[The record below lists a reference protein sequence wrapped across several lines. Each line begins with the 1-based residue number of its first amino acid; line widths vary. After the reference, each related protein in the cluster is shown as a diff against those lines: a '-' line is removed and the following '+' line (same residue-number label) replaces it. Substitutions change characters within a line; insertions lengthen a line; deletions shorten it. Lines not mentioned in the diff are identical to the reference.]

1 MTFYKRF
8 LRNKSRAKTP
18 EMCLT
23 DALDV
28 VVTLGAAVVV
38 LDGEVVDSAVSFVLN
53 PAASD
58 EPDLALSAFS
68 VLDFVSIG
76 SSGKTVVAKNSSLFH

>member
-8 LRNKSRAKTP
+8 LRNKSRTKTP

-38 LDGEVVDSAVSFVLN
+38 LDGEDVDSAVSFVLN

-58 EPDLALSAFS
+58 EPDLGLSAFS
-68 VLDFVSIG
+68 VLDCVSIT
-76 SSGKTVVAKNSSLFH
+76 SSDAVNTVVAKNSA